1 MTIDNASSVEKP
13 DEVGTDGEAIV
24 QRWKSEVELA
34 DKEMQPYMVL
44 STALMRRYRDERALT
59 LQGRHRGHKDRRF
72 NVFYANTQ
80 TILPTLY
87 KNQPKPV
94 VERTWRDRDPVARA
108 GSQIMQRSLV
118 TSLDDYDFHGEM
130 KDVVFDLATLS
141 RGQAR
146 VRYTPLFEKRS
157 DTDEN
162 GDTVE
167 TEEVVFEDVQME
179 YVYWRYFSHAPARK
193 WKDVRWVKFT
203 EFLTRAELVERF
215 GDIGKTVPLDTMPE
229 DMRSKPGGEVIINNP
244 AGEFLKKAEVWEIWN
259 RDDRKVYFIAKEHP
273 EPLDIADDP
282 LELKNFFP
290 CPKPLYGVMTNDSL
304 IPIPGVLQY
313 LDQADEMD
321 WLTTRIHALQKSIKV
336 RGAYAG
342 EKKEELT
349 QIFKGENTLVAVE
362 GWAQFQEKGGLGKLI
377 EWVPLDIIVTALNA
391 LLAARDKVKQEI
403 FEISGISD
411 VVRGAT
417 DPRET
422 FGAQELKGDFASLR
436 LQTDQDDV
444 AEFARD
450 MLRLKAEVIAGVF
463 GDDTIRTM
471 SGWDQLLTD
480 SEPLTGEGV
489 QSGAAAGPGQ
499 PGQPQTSQGQP
510 LQPGAETLGAGGFG
524 DPQLQMMQKRASH
537 ELLFNN
543 AMRLLRVDVLRDFRV
558 NVETDSTIAFDE
570 AREREDRIS
579 FLKNVSVF
587 MKEVVGFVQAVP
599 EAAPLAFDLLEF
611 SVRSFR
617 IGRDLEESFET
628 ARRNLTEKLRAAA
641 AQPDQGE
648 GDGDQKM
655 AIAQLRAELDQMKLA
670 QKDKTDTRKLDIEEQ
685 RVTGDQQLEAQR
697 FGLDV
702 QDMQIGGQ
710 NESRALDIKA
720 SEVQR
725 RTREDDLQLLA
736 TAIAEDGRARI
747 AAASNVG
754 GTNR

>member
-1 MTIDNASSVEKP
+1 MTNDGNTSSVEKP
-13 DEVGTDGEAIV
+13 DELGTDGEAIV
-24 QRWKSEVELA
+24 QRWKSEIELA
-34 DKEMQPYMVL
+34 DKEMSAYMVL

-72 NVFYANTQ
+72 NIFYANTQ

-87 KNQPKPV
+87 KNPPKPV

-118 TSLDDYDFHGEM
+118 TSIDDYDFHGEM

-146 VRYTPLFEKRS
+146 IRYTPLFEKRNE
-157 DTDEN
+157 TDEN
-162 GDTVE
+162 GKPVE
-167 TEEVVFEDVQME
+167 IEEVVFEDVQME

-203 EFLTRAELVERF
+203 EFLTRSELVERF
-215 GDIGKTVPLDTMPE
+215 GKIGKTVPLDTMPE
-229 DMRSKPGGEVIINNP
+229 DMRAKPGGEVVINNP
-244 AGEFLKKAEVWEIWN
+244 AGDFLKKAEVWEIWN

-273 EPLDIADDP
+273 EPLEVVDDP
-282 LELKNFFP
+282 LELKDFFP

-304 IPIPGVLQY
+304 VPIPGVLQY

-342 EKKEELT
+342 ESKDELNK
-349 QIFKGENTLVAVE
+349 IFKGENTLVAVE
-362 GWAQFQEKGGLGKLI
+362 GWRQFQEKGGIGKLI

-411 VVRGAT
+411 VVRGST

-422 FGAQELKGDFASLR
+422 FGAQQLKGDFASLR

-480 SEPLTGEGV
+480 SEPLTGDGV
-489 QSGAAAGPGQ
+489 QPAGQPAQPGQ
-499 PGQPQTSQGQP
+499 PGQGQP
-510 LQPGAETLGAGGFG
+510 LQPGAQTLGAGGFG
-524 DPQLQMMQKRASH
+524 DPQLQMMQKRAQH

-543 AMRLLRVDVLRDFRV
+543 AMRLLRVDVLRDFRI

-570 AREREDRIS
+570 AREREDRIG

-641 AQPDQGE
+641 AEPDQGE

-655 AIAQLRAELDQMKLA
+655 AIAQLRAEIDQMKLA
-670 QKDKTDTRKLDIEEQ
+670 QKDKTDTRKLDIETQ
-685 RVTGDQQLEAQR
+685 RVTGDQKLEAQR
-697 FGLDV
+697 LGLEG
-702 QDMQIGGQ
+702 QDIQIGAQ
-710 NESRALDIKA
+710 NESRSLDIKA
-720 SEVQR
+720 SEVRR

-736 TAIAEDGRARI
+736 TALTEDVRARS
-747 AAASNVG
+747 AAASEVG